1 MQPEIVGKLDL
12 QAFYSEYARLL
23 GERYRVKMTVKVT
36 PSDTHS
42 VTVKTD
48 YGKYKPASVGSG
60 VGK

>member
-1 MQPEIVGKLDL
+1 MQPEIVGELNL
-12 QAFYSEYARLL
+12 QRFYSTYAKLL
-23 GERYRVKMTVKVT
+23 GERYRVEMTVKVT

-48 YGKYKPASVGSG
+48 YGKYNPASVGSG